1 LNLSAVNILWVAGG
15 LIYLLSLSMIPRLVL
30 SRRDS
35 AATMSW
41 ILTLTFVPIVGF
53 VAYWVF
59 GETRLKRYV
68 RKRRITGRAVALRHE
83 TYRDKRACPED
94 KIDPKHRNV
103 AQMITKISES
113 PPIPGNAI
121 RLFIDP
127 DEAAEAM
134 LRAIDAAVHSVHF
147 EVYIFKTDE
156 SGALFREKLV
166 SAAKR
171 GVKVR
176 LLVDAMGTFLTPWRF
191 LRPIIDAGGEVAKF
205 LPISLWR
212 GLYHANLRNHRKILV
227 VDGKVGFT
235 GGLNVGNEYGGWR
248 RRRFGPWR
256 DTHVE
261 LKGPAVAALQD
272 VFVEDWHFT
281 TGKEVEAGAAFP
293 TIEPAGP
300 ELVHVVA
307 SGPDCDWEVIH
318 HAIFTTITQATDHIY
333 LTTPYFVPDRAFL
346 VALETAALRGVD
358 VRVLLPARSDH
369 GVVRAAGRFH
379 YEELL
384 RSGIRIFEYGKEMIH
399 AKTVEVDGRWS
410 TIGSANLDLRSFRLN
425 FELNIVVYGEGVAA
439 DLRRVFLRDLE
450 GAREV
455 TDNVVR
461 AWPLR
466 SRFAHASARLVEAL
480 L

>member
-1 LNLSAVNILWVAGG
+1 
-15 LIYLLSLSMIPRLVL
+15 M
-30 SRRDS
+30 
-35 AATMSW
+35 
-41 ILTLTFVPIVGF
+41 
-53 VAYWVF
+53 
-59 GETRLKRYV
+59 
-68 RKRRITGRAVALRHE
+68 
-83 TYRDKRACPED
+83 
-94 KIDPKHRNV
+94 
-103 AQMITKISES
+103 
-113 PPIPGNAI
+113 
-121 RLFIDP
+121 
-127 DEAAEAM
+127 
-134 LRAIDAAVHSVHF
+134 
-147 EVYIFKTDE
+147 
-156 SGALFREKLV
+156 
-166 SAAKR
+166 
-171 GVKVR
+171 KVR

-333 LTTPYFVPDRAFL
+333 LTTPTSSPTERFWWHWRRRRSAASTCGCSCRPGAT
-346 VALETAALRGVD
+346 TAWCARPADSTTRNCCVRGFASSSM
-358 VRVLLPARSDH
+358 AR
-369 GVVRAAGRFH
+369 
-379 YEELL
+379 
-384 RSGIRIFEYGKEMIH
+384 K
-399 AKTVEVDGRWS
+399 
-410 TIGSANLDLRSFRLN
+410 
-425 FELNIVVYGEGVAA
+425 
-439 DLRRVFLRDLE
+439 
-450 GAREV
+450 
-455 TDNVVR
+455 
-461 AWPLR
+461 
-466 SRFAHASARLVEAL
+466 
-480 L
+480 